1 MSLETTNIFE
11 ILRWTQQVFSRYRG
25 QCLGWDTTSV
35 FQIQRIVLGFGHNQ
49 CFPDTEVNAWGW
61 TQQMFQDTEVNAW
74 GWTQQM
80 FQDTEDNA

>member
-1 MSLETTNIFE
+1 M
-11 ILRWTQQVFSRYRG
+11 
-25 QCLGWDTTSV
+25 
-35 FQIQRIVLGFGHNQ
+35 LGFGHNK

-61 TQQMFQDTEVNAW
+61 TQQMFQDTEVNW